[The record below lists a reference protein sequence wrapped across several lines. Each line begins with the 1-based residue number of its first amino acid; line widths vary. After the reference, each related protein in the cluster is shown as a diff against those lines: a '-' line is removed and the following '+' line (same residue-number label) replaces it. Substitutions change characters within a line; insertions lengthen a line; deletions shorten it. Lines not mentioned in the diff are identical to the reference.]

1 MTVRARLI
9 LTIAGIS
16 VLLAVPAIYGASRLA
31 ALRDIAREQQ
41 AKHARSFLMLGRLQ
55 ATLEETDR
63 LTRSYLVTTAA
74 DQRVAIERSLTQGQM
89 LLDSLQRAYPTDTRP
104 IASRL
109 ARIDDASRQVIALM
123 AAGDATAAS
132 AEFEQLKPQFSGVH
146 QDLGELAGAVERSSN
161 RDLREAQRIS
171 DAGLGTTLLALGG
184 SLLVVLLIGSWTTG
198 AITVP
203 LRRLRGSMA
212 AVAGGDFI
220 VPENLPYRRGD
231 EVGDLARSFSSMA
244 QQLAKL
250 DQMKAEFMSI
260 ATHELKT
267 PINVIAG
274 YTELMEEGIYDEPTP
289 RQKEALESVREQT
302 VVLTRLVNQ
311 LLDISRLEAG
321 GLTLEMDD
329 VVVRDLFSTVERSF
343 SVLARRK
350 GINFTV
356 EVDEATPP
364 VIRGDSDRLR
374 DQVLGNLLT
383 NALKFTPE
391 GGSVQVR
398 TWGERDEVH
407 FEVSDTGIGIPQDQL
422 PFIFDK
428 FYQVGAQARST
439 GAGLGLAIAREIVEE
454 HAGSIEAASSEDE
467 GTTFHIVLPVTPAD
481 ELNDHR
487 ATAGSLA
494 KGR

>member
-1 MTVRARLI
+1 MTVRSRLI

-41 AKHARSFLMLGRLQ
+41 ARYARSFLMLGRLQ
-55 ATLEETDR
+55 ATLEEADR
-63 LTRSYLVTTAA
+63 LTRSYLVTTAP
-74 DQRVAIERSLTQGQM
+74 DQRLAIERSLRQGQS
-89 LLDSLQRAYPTDTRP
+89 LVDSLQRAHPGNTGAIT
-104 IASRL
+104 SRL
-109 ARIDDASRQVIALM
+109 VRIDSVSRQVIALM
-123 AAGDATAAS
+123 AAGDATGAS
-132 AEFEQLKPQFSGVH
+132 AEFEQLKPQFAAVQ
-146 QDLGELAGAVERSSN
+146 QDLNELAGVVEQSSN
-161 RDLREAQRIS
+161 RDMREAQRIS

-184 SLLVVLLIGSWTTG
+184 SLLVVVLIGSWTTG

-212 AVAGGDFI
+212 AVAGGDFV

-231 EVGDLARSFSSMA
+231 EVGDLARSFSSMT

-274 YTELMEEGIYDEPTP
+274 YTELMEEGVYDEPTP
-289 RQKEALESVREQT
+289 RQKEALESVHEQT

-321 GLTLEMDD
+321 GLTLEMEE
-329 VVVRDLFSTVERSF
+329 VVVRELFSTVERSF

-356 EVDEATPP
+356 DVDESTPP

-391 GGSVQVR
+391 GGTVQVR
-398 TWGERDEVH
+398 AWGQRDELR

-422 PFIFDK
+422 PYIFDK

-454 HAGSIEAASSEDE
+454 HGGSIDATSSESE
-467 GTTFHIVLPVTPAD
+467 GATFRITLPVAPVD
-481 ELNDHR
+481 ELSME
-487 ATAGSLA
+487 ASAVGPGA
-494 KGR
+494 KNH

>member
-1 MTVRARLI
+1 MTVRTRLI

-41 AKHARSFLMLGRLQ
+41 ARHARSFLMLGRLQ

-63 LTRSYLVTTAA
+63 LTRSYLVTTAP
-74 DQRVAIERSLTQGQM
+74 DQRNSIERSLGQGAS
-89 LLDSLQRAYPTDTRP
+89 LVDSLQRAYPTNTKP
-104 IASRL
+104 IANRL
-109 ARIDDASRQVIALM
+109 ATIDSASRRVIALM
-123 AAGDATAAS
+123 AAGDATMAS
-132 AEFEQLKPQFSGVH
+132 AEFERIKPHFSAAH
-146 QDLGELAGAVERSSN
+146 IDLDRLAGAVERSSN
-161 RDLREAQRIS
+161 RDMREAQRIS

-184 SLLVVLLIGSWTTG
+184 SLLAVLLIGSWTTG

-203 LRRLRGSMA
+203 LRRLRASMA
-212 AVAGGDFI
+212 AVAGGDFV

-274 YTELMEEGIYDEPTP
+274 YTELIEEGVYDEPTP

-321 GLTLEMDD
+321 GLTLEMNE
-329 VVVRDLFSTVERSF
+329 VVIRDLFASVERSF
-343 SVLARRK
+343 GVLARRK

-356 EVDEATPP
+356 EVDEGAPP
-364 VIRGDSDRLR
+364 VIRGDTDRLR

-391 GGSVQVR
+391 SGTVQVR
-398 TWGERDEVH
+398 AWGAQDEVH
-407 FEVSDTGIGIPQDQL
+407 FEVSDTGVGVPQDQL
-422 PFIFDK
+422 PLIFDK

-454 HAGSIEAASSEDE
+454 HGGSIEATSSEDE
-467 GTTFHIVLPVTPAD
+467 GTTFHIVLPVTPVGDFDVDNA
-481 ELNDHR
+481 
-487 ATAGSLA
+487 ATESLA
-494 KGR
+494 NRR